1 MIFLMSTEIH
11 FRKFNI
17 FSSFK
22 LLVSSEEE
30 ESLKA
35 ERM

>member
-1 MIFLMSTEIH
+1 MIFFMSIEIH

-17 FSSFK
+17 FSSLK

-30 ESLKA
+30 HLKA
-35 ERM
+35 ERV